1 MKSSSEPNYFLST
14 DTHQLKQELQP
25 RKASA
30 KSNFG
35 IFGIQYQYCQLS
47 AYMYT
52 KGIPAEIQIPKQR
65 NFLEDNVTISLLVFS
80 PSNILP
86 QRPTHWHV
94 ITPRKYYRAFLLFL
108 KSYKYEIAQL

>member
-1 MKSSSEPNYFLST
+1 MKNSSERYDFLST
-14 DTHQLKQELQP
+14 GTSQLKQELQR

-35 IFGIQYQYCQLS
+35 IAGIQYQYGQLS

-52 KGIPAEIQIPKQR
+52 KGIPAEIQIPKQC

-80 PSNILP
+80 PSNILL
-86 QRPTHWHV
+86 QCPTHCHV
-94 ITPRKYYRAFLLFL
+94 ITPRKQNRAFSIIWLVIPVVSL
-108 KSYKYEIAQL
+108 